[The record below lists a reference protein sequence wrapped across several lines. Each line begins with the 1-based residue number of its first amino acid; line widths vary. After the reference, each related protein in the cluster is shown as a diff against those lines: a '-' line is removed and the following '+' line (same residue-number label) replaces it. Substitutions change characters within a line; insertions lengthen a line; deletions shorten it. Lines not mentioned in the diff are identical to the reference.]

1 MLSTVP
7 ALVFLL
13 RKQLPLAYAWNHLFV
28 AQVSLNDQLAFLYTT
43 FESEFVHS
51 FRLNYVTKLES
62 ISNIFPL
69 CFWIDSFE
77 IIIAALGIIFRLCV
91 EELEHILF
99 LLLDCL
105 LLLHLSSCFSWLF
118 DRLDH
123 VNELWWSATDALL
136 QPLNSFLSDAIVA
149 TEMYNPETLRSSQ

>member
-13 RKQLPLAYAWNHLFV
+13 REQLPLAYAWNHLFV
-28 AQVSLNDQLAFLYTT
+28 AQVSLNDQLTFLYTT

-51 FRLNYVTKLES
+51 FRLNYVAKLEP

-69 CFWIDSFE
+69 YFWIDGLE

-91 EELEHILF
+91 KELEHVLF
-99 LLLDCL
+99 LFLDCL
-105 LLLHLSSCFSWLF
+105 LLLHLSSCFSCLLN
-118 DRLDH
+118 RLYH
-123 VNELWWSATDALL
+123 VNELWWPAADALL
-136 QPLNSFLSDAIVA
+136 
-149 TEMYNPETLRSSQ
+149 